1 MADAYLVDEEL
12 EPGLRYTEEFSRT
25 VRSFSMGD
33 YLLWKV
39 EGEEYVGGLNVVF
52 FRQRIG
58 GVAVPS
64 AGIGGVETVPAYRR
78 RGYAHKLVTRALASI
93 RQRVPAVYLSDAIS
107 GLYERYGFVNC
118 LAGSCLEL
126 EVRDVERILS
136 GAATPVQS
144 FLKADLP
151 LATLAE
157 MIALYNRAHA
167 LRSWTHERQ
176 ATWNQLYETELWKPG
191 SEILVVERGGRLAGY
206 AILREQFYGRTPSS
220 LVVDE
225 LTVRDVEV
233 AHTLLGQIAAR
244 CWKLRLSSFQVREP
258 PDSTT
263 GRAAIQ
269 IGCTVH
275 RTYASGRGWM
285 GAILDREGLLSLL
298 EPELRRRVGRALP
311 EADQAAA
318 FGALLRGELI
328 PDNGVLLCLLI
339 GHWSWAD
346 VVALGTEAPSQLE
359 RLCTLWFPGGGTS
372 HLPLPHRHALD
383 SY

>member
-1 MADAYLVDEEL
+1 MAEVYLVDEEL

-33 YLLWKV
+33 YLLWTV
-39 EGEEYVGGLNVVF
+39 EGKEYIGGLNVIF

-78 RGYAHKLVTRALASI
+78 QGYARKLVTRALESI
-93 RQRVPAVYLSDAIS
+93 RQRVPVVYLSDAIA

-118 LAGSCLEL
+118 LAESCLEID
-126 EVRDVERILS
+126 VRDVERS
-136 GAATPVQS
+136 GRGTTTPVQR

-151 LATLAE
+151 PATLAE
-157 MIALYNRAHA
+157 LIALYNRVHA

-176 ATWNQLYETELWKPG
+176 ATWNQLHETELWQPG
-191 SEILVVERGGRLAGY
+191 SEVLVVECEGRLVGY
-206 AILREQFYGRTPSS
+206 AILGEQLYGRTPSG

-225 LTVRDVEV
+225 LAARDVAA
-233 AHTLLGQIAAR
+233 AHALLAKIAAR
-244 CWKLRLSSFQVREP
+244 CWDLRLASFQVREP
-258 PDSTT
+258 ADS
-263 GRAAIQ
+263 AAGQ
-269 IGCTVH
+269 AARQVGCAVH

-285 GAILDREGLLSLL
+285 GAILDRDELLTMLQ
-298 EPELRRRVGRALP
+298 PELQRRVG
-311 EADQAAA
+311 
-318 FGALLRGELI
+318 GALLKTDRATAFRALVRGDI
-328 PDNGVLLCLLI
+328 VPDNGVLLRLLT

-346 VVALGTEAPSQLE
+346 AVALGLEVPSQLE

-372 HLPLPHRHALD
+372 HLPLPHRHVLD